1 MLAHSAE
8 ARSACAES
16 AEALTES
23 KEVKSKIPK
32 GCCTLSQPACIVHPW
47 PRKHASAHIAK
58 SLRLC
63 RPKSR
68 AKAHT
73 NAQSLA
79 AAARTLV
86 PKGAQTPTKAPE

>member
-32 GCCTLSQPACIVHPW
+32 GCCTLSQPACIVHPALDQT
-47 PRKHASAHIAK
+47 REDGMD
-58 SLRLC
+58 
-63 RPKSR
+63 
-68 AKAHT
+68 
-73 NAQSLA
+73 QSSSDD
-79 AAARTLV
+79 
-86 PKGAQTPTKAPE
+86 GQG

>member
-32 GCCTLSQPACIVHPW
+32 GL
-47 PRKHASAHIAK
+47 
-58 SLRLC
+58 L
-63 RPKSR
+63 
-68 AKAHT
+68 HT
-73 NAQSLA
+73 
-79 AAARTLV
+79 
-86 PKGAQTPTKAPE
+86 